1 MSLSTI
7 FGLWVKSERDARS
20 WTLDQVANS
29 AGVSR
34 ASLWEIEH
42 GRIKATLEHA
52 EKIAGAFGYGLVE
65 ALTAATQEHQEPRAY
80 EVAIQEALAMAERC
94 ATVLRRELTPG
105 EKHE

>member
-1 MSLSTI
+1 
-7 FGLWVKSERDARS
+7 
-20 WTLDQVANS
+20 LDQVANS

-52 EKIAGAFGYGLVE
+52 EKIAGAFGYGLIE
-65 ALTAATQEHQEPRAY
+65 ALAEAVKGFQEPRAY

-94 ATVLRRELTPG
+94 AAVLKRELSEP
-105 EKHE
+105 